1 MFFMQNKVFSIEK
14 FYLDGTTATLKK
26 IAAVAEADFVA
37 LCLRDVRTDFYEEA
51 VKRVFSVASDTG
63 AVMIYS
69 DYKEKRTDSLGNETL
84 YPHPLI
90 DLQSGALRDDFDF
103 GPVVFVRLAAL
114 KNAVARMDAERRFG
128 AFYELRLMLSEEG
141 LACREGNGAIFPQ
154 YVPGI
159 VHIGEF
165 LYVSEPSDMRKSGV
179 RQFDYVDPGNRERQ
193 LEMEEICTAFL
204 GRIGALVPSEAEKT
218 VFRPSQEFPV
228 EASVVIPV
236 FNRARTIKD
245 AVLSALAQKTDFSY
259 NVIVV
264 DNWSDD
270 GTSAIVEGLASSPE
284 NRGRLVHVF
293 PEKRGHGIGGCW
305 NTALENAACG
315 RFAVQLDSDDLY
327 ASENTLSAIVGCF
340 IHQQCA
346 MVVGSYRLCRFDL
359 TEIPPG
365 VIDHREWTDTNG
377 RNNILRINGLG
388 APRAFYVP
396 ALKEIGG
403 FPDTSYGEDYA
414 VGLRFCR
421 KYRIGRIY
429 DVLYLCRRWE
439 GNSDADLDISRV
451 NANNMYKDRL
461 RTWELQARIKQE

>member
-1 MFFMQNKVFSIEK
+1 MESMGNISENRVNAEEISMHMDGIHRNGTRDVYTHLNILAWGRHAGDENNVRSMISSALSSAGISASQNRYDTPVMWYAGIPGAGCEIGMDNMMLAE
-14 FYLDGTTATLKK
+14 LDC
-26 IAAVAEADFVA
+26 A
-37 LCLRDVRTDFYEEA
+37 LCLGQYETFDDGIPGGRFKVCDRTRNIPVTLDIQARAREMGYTDNYNAFILGG
-51 VKRVFSVASDTG
+51 SGTG
-63 AVMIYS
+63 KSFFWVTL
-69 DYKEKRTDSLGNETL
+69 DLGETQL
-84 YPHPLI
+84 YM
-90 DLQSGALRDDFDF
+90 G
-103 GPVVFVRLAAL
+103 GT
-114 KNAVARMDAERRFG
+114 
-128 AFYELRLMLSEEG
+128 
-141 LACREGNGAIFPQ
+141 
-154 YVPGI
+154 
-159 VHIGEF
+159 
-165 LYVSEPSDMRKSGV
+165 
-179 RQFDYVDPGNRERQ
+179 Q

-340 IHQQCA
+340 MHQQCA

-414 VGLRFCR
+414 VGLKFCR

-461 RTWELQARIKQE
+461 RTWELQARTKQE